1 MVVQRAPRIE
11 RKLTPHS
18 QPTGAS
24 VWDFLLFSYTTK
36 VVMLGYTSESLE
48 IGDLPILEASM
59 RATAIYAQMRAAFRR
74 FRLRIAS
81 WRPTPGSGIELVYRL
96 ARVNSGSLIAVVVLA
111 TVAAGMFY
119 VPAMFLRGVVRYLEI
134 DPERERKEW
143 GFVFCVGLFL
153 SHAATQI
160 CECLSQSY

>member
-1 MVVQRAPRIE
+1 MGRRAEHHESSRE
-11 RKLTPHS
+11 LE
-18 QPTGAS
+18 
-24 VWDFLLFSYTTK
+24 DELLPAHDLRDVSR
-36 VVMLGYTSESLE
+36 
-48 IGDLPILEASM
+48 DLPASPAVPVSHALITDSHGNG
-59 RATAIYAQMRAAFRR
+59 RTQISAFRR

-160 CECLSQSY
+160 RECLSLSH